1 MLSSN
6 PSGRLDAAC
15 VAFRDAFASGGVDEH
30 RSTCSRCAA
39 WAAQREAASA
49 GRSTRR
55 LPGGLVA
62 RLQGIP
68 LREVVCR
75 DTDRLFEATRGA
87 AAGAPRD
94 LAVERHLMRC
104 DRCRRLYGALR
115 TAMACAALPVPD
127 SLLARLASMAP
138 ARPRRMPGWVRDGRW
153 AAAASLVLAM
163 LLVLIAESAR
173 PVTDAGVAQVTSL
186 WQQSVPAVDQRV
198 RAVGAGLSRG
208 IDRGGEN
215 LEQFGDGFQRLA
227 RRSRQIFEPTKL
239 PELVRNLRTRGD
251 DDVDG

>member
-6 PSGRLDAAC
+6 QSGRLEAAC
-15 VAFRDAFASGGVDEH
+15 AAFRDAFTDGAVDVH
-30 RSTCSRCAA
+30 RATCSRCAA
-39 WAAQREAASA
+39 WAAQREAASV
-49 GRSTRR
+49 GQSTRS
-55 LPGGLVA
+55 LPTGLTA
-62 RLQGIP
+62 RLQDIP

-87 AAGAPRD
+87 VGGAPRD
-94 LAVERHLMRC
+94 LAVERHLTRC

-115 TAMACAALPVPD
+115 TAMACTRLSVPD
-127 SLLARLASMAP
+127 ALLVRLASMAP
-138 ARPRRMPGWVRDGRW
+138 ARPRRLPPWVRDGRW

-163 LLVLIAESAR
+163 LLLLIAESAR

-186 WQQSVPAVDQRV
+186 WQQSVPAVDQHV
-198 RAVGAGLSRG
+198 RAVRAGLSRG
-208 IDRGGEN
+208 IGRGGDN
-215 LEQFGDGFQRLA
+215 LEQFGDGFQRIA
-227 RRSRQIFEPTKL
+227 RRSREIFEPTKL